1 MSIQQALEYLVE
13 GTDIF
18 YDRRIVRVIVR
29 LVARYPVGTRVRLNT
44 GESGIVLKQTE
55 NSIRPVIRILDEED
69 RLTEKIYQ
77 LNKNKNVSIL
87 QVEN

>member
-18 YDRRIVRVIVR
+18 YDSRIVRAIER

-55 NSIRPVIRILDEED
+55 NSIRPVIRILDEEN
-69 RLTEKIYQ
+69 RLTEKVYQ